1 MRIIGRDL
9 RHLIREELLREAWD
23 NTPYVSYITLRN
35 VAEAFVFQELQGQ
48 YEAETGRAPKGEALK
63 GLKQAAVREVRGMF
77 KTDGDDNTSLLL
89 RSQKQFDGL
98 LSELLS
104 LSSKRGADVKLKVS
118 AVQQEELQDPKQI
131 LVHNCPDWPAVLT
144 GRDLY
149 KIGSLLAQPPS
160 EELRRTL
167 LPLREQYKEA
177 FDLGDDPGSVLSRG
191 VIFMIIDLILS
202 SAPRGNSVYY
212 VPEPEL
218 SITVFKPAFEVPKGV
233 TMAILERGD

>member
-1 MRIIGRDL
+1 MRIIGRAL
-9 RHLIREELLREAWD
+9 RQLIREELLREAWD
-23 NTPYVSYITLRN
+23 NTPHVSYITLRD

-48 YEAETGRAPKGEALK
+48 YEAEKGRAPKGEALK

-149 KIGSLLAQPPS
+149 KIGSLLAQNPRFAQ
-160 EELRRTL
+160 LRK
-167 LPLREQYKEA
+167 QYREA

-202 SAPRGNSVYY
+202 SAPKGNSVYY

-218 SITVFKPAFEVPKGV
+218 SIAVFKPAFEVPKGV
-233 TMAILERGD
+233 TMASLERGA